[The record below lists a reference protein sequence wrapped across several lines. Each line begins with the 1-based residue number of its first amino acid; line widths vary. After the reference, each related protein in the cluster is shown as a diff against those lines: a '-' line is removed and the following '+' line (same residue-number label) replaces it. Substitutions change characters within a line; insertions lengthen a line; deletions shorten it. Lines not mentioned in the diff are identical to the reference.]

1 MTFDHIEDWIALL
14 EMQLKI
20 TGVQAE
26 PWKGFADA
34 LRASAQRMSD
44 IRLAMMRSPKTAETF
59 SERLEAS
66 ESILSVGLE
75 NTRAIRA
82 SFAALSSVLSD
93 KQKKAADEMLAAPA
107 GIGLGTILF
116 ERGDQTVQ

>member
-20 TGVQAE
+20 TSVQAE

-34 LRASAQRMSD
+34 LRASAERMSD
-44 IRLAMMRSPKTAETF
+44 IRLAMMRSLKTPETF

-66 ESILSVGLE
+66 ERVLSVGLE

-82 SFAALSSVLSD
+82 AFTALSSVINE
-93 KQKKAADEMLAAPA
+93 KQKKAADEMLAAPT
-107 GIGLGTILF
+107 GIGLGTIVF
-116 ERGDQTVQ
+116 DRGAQTVQ